1 MITIISYNLAAD
13 ISLSGSSCPLSPGCG
28 VVDRGKSKD
37 LQKNPFGATTTTN
50 KKLNPCICDC
60 RSSNRTPHIAVW
72 ERALSPPRHF
82 CSPFNSIFVKTLNS
96 LKNPR
101 EGVRGVT
108 FQGFQIGTCFRGWV
122 NYSKLIKGQNA
133 SYFSLKIPGL
143 SDRKLFLSIN
153 IAS

>member
-50 KKLNPCICDC
+50 NKLNPCICDC
-60 RSSNRTPHIAVW
+60 RSSNRTPH
-72 ERALSPPRHF
+72 
-82 CSPFNSIFVKTLNS
+82 
-96 LKNPR
+96 
-101 EGVRGVT
+101 
-108 FQGFQIGTCFRGWV
+108 GWV
-122 NYSKLIKGQNA
+122 NYSKLIKGQNS

-143 SDRKLFLSIN
+143 SHRKLFLSIN